1 MADMKGKENH
11 IDYPVKIKELERR
24 NALLKT
30 DLEEVHSLLK
40 KAQEKISISY
50 ANFNALLENTKNLI
64 WSTDTGLKII
74 TANNPFRSFF
84 RTYYNNEI
92 TVGDHI
98 LKSLPEN
105 ERSKWR
111 NLYRKALQ
119 GEQFSIEELY
129 DRDGLQIFYEYTFYP
144 ILDDQHRITGITVIS
159 VNITERKIT
168 QDAIRESEEI
178 FRQLAENTTDVFILS
193 ARSSILYANPA
204 FERIYGRGVEDLI
217 ANPSLLEESIY
228 PPDKKEY
235 LRHVKKERSLKKPGK
250 GIQYRIQQPDGE
262 LKNVW
267 TRIFPVEDNQGQVY
281 RFVYVTSDMTG
292 LKELE
297 AAIIATKNQQKAIL
311 DNIPYLAWLKD
322 SEGKYIIVNEPFA
335 RLYNKDIADI
345 VGKSDRDLCPPGL
358 AEDYERSDDEVKKS
372 GKRQLL
378 ERVEDLPQGQLWSE
392 TFRTPI
398 YNEKDEVIG
407 ITGIS
412 RDISDRKV
420 MEATLRER
428 EEYFRALLQ
437 NSSDAISILDK
448 DGIILFESSYHN
460 KILDFERDELLNRP
474 LFEIV
479 HPDDVESFRDT
490 FREVLNNP
498 KKQIKKEYRSL
509 HKNKRWIYV
518 ESIFSNQLSNP
529 FIKGIIVNSRDIT
542 ERKMGELKERVYHDN
557 LIFLSNSALDL
568 LGLSS
573 ADEIYAYIA
582 EMLSVFLE
590 NAIVVVTSY
599 REEDKGFFIEKVGGI
614 AHAVEDV
621 AGILGRSPIGMRF
634 DVEDVNK
641 VIENA
646 GTINAFKDEY
656 LNENLGEI
664 SGSQFFRI
672 RDLLMVHKVYNIGLA
687 RHNKLLGNVTV
698 LTVNKSIIRFKHII
712 ETFIH
717 QVSVVLHR
725 SLLES
730 ELVKAKEKAEESD
743 KLKTA
748 FLANMSHEI
757 RTPMN
762 GILGFAEMLNDD
774 SLSPAN
780 RKKYLG
786 IINSNGKMLINLIDD
801 IIDFAKI
808 EADQLNIMNDDF
820 SLNNLLAQLQSSFST
835 ESLRKEKSGLRILFR
850 KAFPNDDCFIR
861 TDPNRLRQILTNL
874 IGNSIKFTQ
883 TGFIEFGYRFEK
895 PEQLLFYVKDTGI
908 GIPKDKLD
916 LIFERFMQADISST
930 RKYGGSGLGL
940 AISKGLVELLGG
952 KMWAESAVD
961 EGSTFY
967 FTLPYVPAIKKDED
981 SEEKKRPKTNY
992 NWGGKLFLIAEDDKF
1007 SYKFLEGFLK
1017 QTGADVI
1024 HAADGHEAVN
1034 LCRNHDTVDLVLM
1047 DIQMPE
1053 MNGLEATIA
1062 IKQFRKNV
1070 PVIAQTANAIAE
1082 ERQKCLEA
1090 GCDDFISKPIN
1101 INELY
1106 AKIDKWLSVKH
1117 T

>member
-1 MADMKGKENH
+1 MTDMKGKDNH
-11 IDYPVKIKELERR
+11 INEPAKIKELEHR
-24 NALLKT
+24 NDDLSTELEKVRSSLKQ
-30 DLEEVHSLLK
+30 
-40 KAQEKISISY
+40 AQEKISISY
-50 ANFNALLENTKNLI
+50 ANLNAVLENTKNLI
-64 WSTDTGLKII
+64 WSTDAGLTII
-74 TANNPFRSFF
+74 TANNPFRNFF
-84 RTYYNNEI
+84 RTYYNKDI
-92 TVGDHI
+92 TVGDNI
-98 LKSLPEN
+98 LKSLPEH
-105 ERSKWR
+105 EQATWRSY
-111 NLYRKALQ
+111 YRKALQ
-119 GEQFSIEELY
+119 GEQFSKEELY
-129 DRDGLQIFYEYTFYP
+129 YRDGLNIFYENTFYP
-144 ILDDQHRITGITVIS
+144 ILDLQNRITGITVIS

-193 ARSSILYANPA
+193 TRSSILYANPA
-204 FERIYGRGVEDLI
+204 FERIYGRKVEDLI

-228 PPDKKEY
+228 APDKKEY
-235 LRHVKKERSLKKPGK
+235 LSHVKKELSLKKHGK

-267 TRIFPVEDNQGQVY
+267 TRIFPVEDNQGRIY
-281 RFVYVTSDMTG
+281 RFVHVISDMTG

-297 AAIIATKNQQKAIL
+297 AAIITTKNQQKAIL

-322 SEGKYIIVNEPFA
+322 NEGKYIIVNEPFA
-335 RLYNKDIADI
+335 RLYNKDVADI
-345 VGKSDRDLCPPGL
+345 IGKSDHDLCSPEL
-358 AEDYERSDDEVKKS
+358 AEDYEHNDDEVKKS
-372 GKRQLL
+372 GKRQLM
-378 ERVEDLPQGQLWSE
+378 EQVEDLPQGQFWSE
-392 TFRTPI
+392 TFKTPI
-398 YNEKDEVIG
+398 FNEKGEVIG

-428 EEYFRALLQ
+428 EEHFRALLQ

-448 DGIILFESSYHN
+448 EGIILFEGSYHN
-460 KILDFERDELLNRP
+460 KILDFDRDELLNEP
-474 LFEIV
+474 IFEIV
-479 HPDDVESFRDT
+479 HPDDVESFRET
-490 FREVLNNP
+490 FRDVLNNP
-498 KKQIKKEYRSL
+498 RKQIKKEYRSL

-518 ESIFSNQLSNP
+518 ESIFTNQLSNP

-573 ADEIYAYIA
+573 VDDIYLYIA
-582 EMLSVFLE
+582 DTLSVFLE
-590 NAIVVVTSY
+590 NAIVVVSSF
-599 REEDKGFFIEKVGGI
+599 REENNEFFVEKIAGI
-614 AHAVEDV
+614 SCAFEDV

-634 DVEDVNK
+634 KVENVNK
-641 VIENA
+641 GVENA
-646 GTINAFKDEY
+646 GTINAAKE
-656 LNENLGEI
+656 ENFGKGLGEI
-664 SGSQFFRI
+664 SGPQFFEI
-672 RDLLMVHKVYNIGLA
+672 RELLNVHKVYHIGLA
-687 RHNKLLGNVTV
+687 RHNKLLGNVTI
-698 LTVNKSIIRFKHII
+698 LTLNKSIIRFKHII

-725 SLLES
+725 SLLEF
-730 ELVKAKEKAEESD
+730 ELIKAKEKAVESD

-808 EADQLNIMNDDF
+808 EADQLSIMYDDF
-820 SLNNLLAQLQSSFST
+820 SLNNLLAQLHSSFST
-835 ESLRKEKSGLRILFR
+835 ESLRREKSGLKILFR
-850 KAFPNDDCFIR
+850 KAFTNDNCFIR

-874 IGNSIKFTQ
+874 IGNSVKFTQ
-883 TGFIEFGYRFEK
+883 TGFIEFGYRLEK
-895 PEQLLFYVKDTGI
+895 PDQLLFYVKDTGI
-908 GIPKDKLD
+908 GISKDKLD
-916 LIFERFMQADISST
+916 LIFERFMQADVSST

-952 KMWAESAVD
+952 KMWAESAVKM
-961 EGSTFY
+961 GSTFY
-967 FTLPYVPAIKKDED
+967 FTLPYIPATKTEED
-981 SEEKKRPKTNY
+981 SEEKKKPKTDY
-992 NWGGKLFLIAEDDKF
+992 NWDGKLFLIAEDDKF

-1017 QTGADVI
+1017 QTGADVM

-1034 LCRNHDTVDLVLM
+1034 LCRNHETIDLVLM

-1053 MNGLEATIA
+1053 MNGLEATTA
-1062 IKQFRKNV
+1062 IKQFRKNI
-1070 PVIAQTANAIAE
+1070 PVIAQTANAITE